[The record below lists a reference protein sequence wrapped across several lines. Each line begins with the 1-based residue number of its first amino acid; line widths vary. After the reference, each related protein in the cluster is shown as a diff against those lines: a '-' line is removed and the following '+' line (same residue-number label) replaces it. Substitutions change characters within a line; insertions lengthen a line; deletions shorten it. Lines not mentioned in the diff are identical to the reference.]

1 MLTANLSYASCIRA
15 EEVKQHKDCKQHF
28 QSGVTVLVGPINN
41 KHFVNSKN
49 DGFNNFSDWYE
60 STSYDATSLFT
71 LFEVQKHT
79 EVNNNEEGYLIRHL
93 GKKLSER
100 YVVEGSKVQLRQRV
114 GLPKIILLQEE
125 TNSIVTETI
134 FDSSIRAAAK
144 IVKESLRVYQQ
155 TELTEG
161 TDRFYPYLNE
171 LNLEKLTVEVTA
183 PFKTFIDMIY
193 SKSQTEAA
201 EKKKELR
208 KIAVAC
214 AICKNE

>member
-1 MLTANLSYASCIRA
+1 M
-15 EEVKQHKDCKQHF
+15 
-28 QSGVTVLVGPINN
+28 
-41 KHFVNSKN
+41 
-49 DGFNNFSDWYE
+49 
-60 STSYDATSLFT
+60 
-71 LFEVQKHT
+71 QKHT

-100 YVVEGSKVQLRQRV
+100 YVVEGSKVQLRQRA

-125 TNSIVTETI
+125 TNSIVIDTI

-183 PFKTFIDMIY
+183 PFKTFI
-193 SKSQTEAA
+193 ERAA

>member
-1 MLTANLSYASCIRA
+1 M
-15 EEVKQHKDCKQHF
+15 
-28 QSGVTVLVGPINN
+28 
-41 KHFVNSKN
+41 
-49 DGFNNFSDWYE
+49 
-60 STSYDATSLFT
+60 
-71 LFEVQKHT
+71 QKHT

-100 YVVEGSKVQLRQRV
+100 YVVEGSKVQLRQRA

-208 KIAVAC
+208 KIAVAH
-214 AICKNE
+214 ALMLFCKNE

>member
-1 MLTANLSYASCIRA
+1 M
-15 EEVKQHKDCKQHF
+15 
-28 QSGVTVLVGPINN
+28 
-41 KHFVNSKN
+41 
-49 DGFNNFSDWYE
+49 
-60 STSYDATSLFT
+60 
-71 LFEVQKHT
+71 QKHT
-79 EVNNNEEGYLIRHL
+79 EFNNNEEGYLIRHL

-100 YVVEGSKVQLRQRV
+100 YVVEESKVQLRQRA

-125 TNSIVTETI
+125 TTSIVTDTI

-144 IVKESLRVYQQ
+144 IVKESLQVYQQ

-161 TDRFYPYLNE
+161 TYRFYPYLNE

-208 KIAVAC
+208 KIAVAH
-214 AICKNE
+214 AWMLFCKNE

>member
-1 MLTANLSYASCIRA
+1 M
-15 EEVKQHKDCKQHF
+15 
-28 QSGVTVLVGPINN
+28 
-41 KHFVNSKN
+41 
-49 DGFNNFSDWYE
+49 
-60 STSYDATSLFT
+60 
-71 LFEVQKHT
+71 QKHT

-100 YVVEGSKVQLRQRV
+100 YVVEGSKVQLRQRA

-125 TNSIVTETI
+125 TNSIVIDTI
-134 FDSSIRAAAK
+134 FDSSIRVAAK

-183 PFKTFIDMIY
+183 PFKTFI
-193 SKSQTEAA
+193 ERAA

-208 KIAVAC
+208 KIAVAH
-214 AICKNE
+214 ALMLFCKNE